1 MNLKCIIVE
10 DEIIAQKNLEN
21 HCKKHESVELLEVFS
36 NGLDAIEFL
45 KSNEVDLIFLDI
57 EMPELTG
64 LEFLEKSPILPQVIF
79 TTAKKEYAFEAYQ
92 HDVTHFL
99 KKPISYS
106 SFEVAITKAL
116 KNATPTKAAETT
128 VTAPE
133 SINEVFIKVSGKF
146 VRLSFDEI
154 LYIENVGDYVKIV
167 TPGKSHVI
175 HGTIK
180 AMAAKLPENLFYRVH
195 RSYIVNLTHIVDIEE
210 GTLVIRDKVIP
221 ISRANRSGLMS
232 KINLL

>member
-21 HCKKHESVELLEVFS
+21 HCKKHENVELLDVFT
-36 NGLDAIEFL
+36 NGLDAIEYL
-45 KSNEVDLIFLDI
+45 KENEVDLIFLDI
-57 EMPELTG
+57 EMPGLSG
-64 LEFLEKSPILPQVIF
+64 LEFLEQSPILPQVIF
-79 TTAKKEYAFEAYQ
+79 TTSKKEYAFEAFQ
-92 HDVTHFL
+92 HDATHFL

-106 SFEVAITKAL
+106 AFEVAISKAL
-116 KNATPTKAAETT
+116 KNATPKASAEPY
-128 VTAPE
+128 VGNQE
-133 SINEVFIKVSGKF
+133 SVNEVFIKVSGKF

-180 AMAAKLPENLFYRVH
+180 AMAKKFPDNIFYRVH

-210 GTLVIRDKVIP
+210 GTLVIREKVIP
-221 ISRANRSGLMS
+221 ISRANRAGLMS

>member
-1 MNLKCIIVE
+1 MSLKCIIVE

-21 HCKKHESVELLEVFS
+21 HCKKHESVELLELFS
-36 NGLDAIEFL
+36 NGLDAIEYL
-45 KSNEVDLIFLDI
+45 KLNEVDLIFLDI
-57 EMPELTG
+57 EMPGLSG
-64 LEFLEKSPILPQVIF
+64 LEFLEQSPILPQVIF
-79 TTAKKEYAFEAYQ
+79 TTSKKEYAFEAFQ

-106 SFEVAITKAL
+106 AFEVAISKAL
-116 KNATPTKAAETT
+116 KNATPIAIAEP
-128 VTAPE
+128 VINQE
-133 SINEVFIKVSGKF
+133 SVNEVFIKVSGKF

-180 AMAAKLPENLFYRVH
+180 AMATKLPENIFYRVH

-210 GTLVIRDKVIP
+210 GTLVIREKVIP
-221 ISRANRSGLMS
+221 ISRANRAGLMS